1 MHDAVFGTARSTL
14 VLDRSWSYHVACGA
28 AALNRR
34 SGIRRMS
41 ANDQSGG
48 EVGDVWDR
56 ARRDLAEAASYPA
69 EAEALKAQLTAHVAE
84 LSALEAQGAVPRGV
98 RRRGE
103 RLLEEVSALLARP
116 KPVPTAEGG
125 SHKGHKSKRKP
136 RQGARADRQDVPP
149 EPNRPTRPPG
159 RSQRGR
165 D

>member
-1 MHDAVFGTARSTL
+1 
-14 VLDRSWSYHVACGA
+14 
-28 AALNRR
+28 
-34 SGIRRMS
+34 MS
-41 ANDQSGG
+41 ASDQSGG

-56 ARRDLAEAASYPA
+56 ALQELDGAASYPA
-69 EAEALKAQLTAHVAE
+69 EAEALRAQLTAHVAE
-84 LSALEAQGAVPRGV
+84 LRALEAHGAVPRGV

-103 RLLEEVSALLARP
+103 RLLEEVSALLQRP
-116 KPVPTAEGG
+116 EPAPAGEGG

-159 RSQRGR
+159 RTQRGR